1 MYHDTLL
8 AEARAKITW
17 GESISDVRDYLT
29 SNGMSSADA
38 DVAIKEL
45 DQERTEEVR
54 KRGTRDLILGLVL
67 TGGAGGLLAVM
78 LSSSYSRIPL
88 RSPKLFGIL
97 ALVVIYGGWK
107 LTSGIIR
114 LLSPKSDRSSISD
127 VSD

>member
-1 MYHDTLL
+1 
-8 AEARAKITW
+8 
-17 GESISDVRDYLT
+17 
-29 SNGMSSADA
+29 MSSADA
-38 DVAIKEL
+38 DVALKEL

-78 LSSSYSRIPL
+78 LSASYSRIPL

-114 LLSPKSDRSSISD
+114 LLNPKSDRSSISD